1 MKNRR
6 LIIIDK
12 ETDEKLGAVCT
23 AALKSSG
30 IEVLPDINA
39 LINSILDEFCDLEE
53 NDKGLDFNEE

>member
-1 MKNRR
+1 MKNRK

-30 IEVLPDINA
+30 IEILPDINA
-39 LINSILDEFCDLEE
+39 LINSILEEFGDFGED
-53 NDKGLDFNEE
+53 NNSIDFNDD